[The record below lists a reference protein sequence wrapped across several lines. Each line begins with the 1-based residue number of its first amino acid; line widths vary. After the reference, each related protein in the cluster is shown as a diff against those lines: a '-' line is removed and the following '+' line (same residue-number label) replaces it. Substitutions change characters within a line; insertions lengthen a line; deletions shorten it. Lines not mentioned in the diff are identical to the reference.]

1 MGIDWNSVLEIVL
14 KVIGYVIAALVTT
27 LASIVF
33 AKLKTK
39 IKESRITAFI
49 LQSVKAAEQMFP
61 NTGKKMGKEKY
72 AYVVNQTL
80 AKFPTL
86 TDNEYLKNLI
96 EGAVFK
102 VSEEV
107 RQIANL
113 NNQKNNNDISKSLT
127 SF

>member
-1 MGIDWNSVLEIVL
+1 M
-14 KVIGYVIAALVTT
+14 
-27 LASIVF
+27 
-33 AKLKTK
+33 
-39 IKESRITAFI
+39 
-49 LQSVKAAEQMFP
+49 
-61 NTGKKMGKEKY
+61 
-72 AYVVNQTL
+72 VNQTL

-113 NNQKNNNDISKSLT
+113 NNQENNNDISKSLT